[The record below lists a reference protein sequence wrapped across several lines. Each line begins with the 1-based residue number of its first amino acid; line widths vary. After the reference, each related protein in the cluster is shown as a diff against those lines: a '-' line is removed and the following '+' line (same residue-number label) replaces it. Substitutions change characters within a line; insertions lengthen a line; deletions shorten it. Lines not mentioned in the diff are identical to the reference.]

1 MKSFTILSGVCI
13 IGLLASASE
22 AQSLFRRSTTPQ
34 VDTAG
39 EPDHQA
45 PARNASLFLVEAPK
59 PKTFAIH
66 DKVTIMISELSRQSA
81 SQKVDTKKN
90 AGINAGVSQFPDLLS
105 LLEARFEME
114 SGSPII
120 GVEANADKKFK
131 GDGKYERSDRFTD
144 RITATV
150 IDVKPNGVLV
160 LEARRTIKK
169 DDEVQ
174 TLVLSGEC
182 RREDITEQNTVM
194 SNQLAELNLLV
205 ENEGQVRDAS
215 EKGFLTRIFDT
226 VFNF

>member
-1 MKSFTILSGVCI
+1 MTINTMFATVC
-13 IGLLASASE
+13 LLGIATSE
-22 AQSLFRRSTTPQ
+22 CHAQSLFRRPTTPQ
-34 VDTAG
+34 TDVTG

-59 PKTFAIH
+59 PKTFALH

-81 SQKVDTKKN
+81 SQKVDTKKD

-120 GVEANADKKFK
+120 GVEADAGKKFK
-131 GDGKYERSDRFTD
+131 GDGKYERADRFTD